1 MSVCLTVTLNSY
13 TFDRL
18 SSEVTWIDAT
28 LDTVV
33 KEITQQRG
41 NKTSGNI
48 IGQAP
53 NGTANTSLGSWTYT
67 ASATKA

>member
-1 MSVCLTVTLNSY
+1 MSTCLTVTLNAY

-18 SSEVTWIDAT
+18 SAEVAWIDAA

-41 NKTSGNI
+41 NRTSGNI
-48 IGQAP
+48 IGQTP
-53 NGTANTSLGSWTYT
+53 NGVPNTSLGSWTYT
-67 ASATKA
+67 PSASKP